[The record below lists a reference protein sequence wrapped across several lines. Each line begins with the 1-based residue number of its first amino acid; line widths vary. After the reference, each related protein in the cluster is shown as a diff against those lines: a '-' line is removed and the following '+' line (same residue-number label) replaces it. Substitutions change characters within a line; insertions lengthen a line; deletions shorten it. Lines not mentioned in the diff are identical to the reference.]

1 MGVLPEPV
9 EALLETAL
17 VSELTVVSPSGRPVT
32 HPLIPLYDGEL
43 IYLTSSILFSKKL
56 EHIKANPKVSLAIT
70 DPTAVGPGQIARATI
85 QGDAE
90 VDDSDLHAGW
100 ERVLPLWR
108 KKEPAIDF
116 FLGKRVALTA
126 LLRARGDRD
135 PAAEGV
141 PVGGRADR
149 PAAPGLQRVTGTR
162 VKPTPELIRG
172 LKERFAHAVVAY
184 VDSDGYPMSV
194 ATEFEVDE
202 QSGTVVLRAV
212 AGEEQ
217 PPQGEQVNVV
227 FSHIRPQP
235 GIGYDERRYVSLWG
249 QLRQTETGLE
259 LSPERVQGWDEQE
272 MSFFEYSERGVGQA
286 HRYLEQVSEETG
298 REVRPKLSFGWLFLR
313 ATRLPFLTATFVPV
327 LLGIAVAAWTNGFN
341 WWLALLTVIGG
352 ACIHLG
358 LNVANDVFDT
368 TSGADAANV
377 NPTQFS
383 GGSRVVHYGLLTLR
397 DITLLS
403 AGFYAVGIGIGVY
416 LAATRGWDLLWLGI
430 AGALLSVFYT
440 APPLK
445 LVHRGLG
452 EIDVF
457 LGFGPIMVL
466 GAYFVQAQE
475 YDLEPLLVSIPV
487 GILIALVLYV
497 NEVPDR
503 PADASADKR
512 TLPVR
517 FSKDTI
523 VNGYAAAV
531 AVTFALIVVF
541 AVAGW
546 IVRPAIIAVAAA
558 PLALPVYRALK
569 SFYDQPYALMPAM
582 GKNIQLHLAT
592 GVLLILGYVIALI
605 ADGVL
610 DDPPLFL
617 T

>member
-1 MGVLPEPV
+1 MKP
-9 EALLETAL
+9 T
-17 VSELTVVSPSGRPVT
+17 R
-32 HPLIPLYDGEL
+32 EL
-43 IYLTSSILFSKKL
+43 IGRL
-56 EHIKANPKVSLAIT
+56 E
-70 DPTAVGPGQIARATI
+70 
-85 QGDAE
+85 
-90 VDDSDLHAGW
+90 
-100 ERVLPLWR
+100 
-108 KKEPAIDF
+108 
-116 FLGKRVALTA
+116 
-126 LLRARGDRD
+126 
-135 PAAEGV
+135 
-141 PVGGRADR
+141 
-149 PAAPGLQRVTGTR
+149 
-162 VKPTPELIRG
+162 
-172 LKERFAHAVVAY
+172 ERFGHAVIAY
-184 VDSDGYPMSV
+184 VDADGYPMSV

-202 QSGTVVLRAV
+202 ERGIVSLRAV
-212 AGEEQ
+212 AGDGQ
-217 PPQGEQVNVV
+217 PPHGERVNVV

-249 QLRQTETGLE
+249 PLRPTESGLE
-259 LSPERVQGWDEQE
+259 FSPEDVQHWDEEE
-272 MSFFEYSERGVGQA
+272 MSFFEYSERGLPQA
-286 HRYLEQVSEETG
+286 HRYLEQVSAETG

-368 TSGADAANV
+368 TSGADRANV

-383 GGSRVVHYGLLTLR
+383 GGSRVVLYGLLSLR
-397 DITLLS
+397 TIALMSL
-403 AGFYAVGIGIGVY
+403 GFYAAGIAIGVG
-416 LAATRGWDLLWLGI
+416 LAAARGWDLLWLGV
-430 AGALLSVFYT
+430 AGALLSFFYT
-440 APPLK
+440 APPLR

-452 EIDVF
+452 EIVVA
-457 LGFGPIMVL
+457 LGFGPIMAL

-475 YDLEPLLVSIPV
+475 YDLEPLLASIPV

-503 PADASADKR
+503 PADAAAGKR

-517 FSKDTI
+517 LSKDVI

-531 AVTFALIVVF
+531 AVAFGLIVVF
-541 AVAGW
+541 ALAGW
-546 IVRPAIIAVAAA
+546 IVRPAIIALAAA

-569 SFYDQPYALMPAM
+569 SSYDQPYALMPAM

-592 GVLLILGYVIALI
+592 GVLLIVGYVIALV

-610 DDPPLFL
+610 DDPPSFL